1 MYKSLGMIWD
11 FVVKYIQYIH
21 DKWIGSDGLD
31 RSNEIWSTQ
40 SKRNWRQ
47 RCARS
52 ALTSLAPSDLYDPCY
67 PPDHLGF
74 IWSTH
79 MWKVDKEDNCYQFLL
94 AWLDHESLMNDHTKW
109 SWNY

>member
-1 MYKSLGMIWD
+1 MLVYKSLGMIWD

-40 SKRNWRQ
+40 SRKYWRQ

-52 ALTSLAPSDLYDPCY
+52 ALTSLAPSDLYNPCY

-74 IWSTH
+74 MSK
-79 MWKVDKEDNCYQFLL
+79 WKVDKEDHYYQCLL
-94 AWLDHESLMNDHTKW
+94 AWLDHESLDHTKC
-109 SWNY
+109 S